1 MFLFQKEIA
10 ELSSNVAGIHL
21 DQLLDYSEKVE
32 GKKGQVVIE
41 KMFKELKTLTDDIL
55 KANDKRVQQGFLP
68 YPYLLPEF
76 ISNSASTWFINVS
89 LMYNTPWRTWKN
101 AYARVTLE
109 YDFSCTEPAK
119 TEDNES
125 EAKVSIFGGL
135 VLKLKDYY

>member
-1 MFLFQKEIA
+1 MVTVTIYAVSYFKLWIMPISFIHMCLFLFQKEIA

-76 ISNSASTWFINVS
+76 ICNSAST
-89 LMYNTPWRTWKN
+89 
-101 AYARVTLE
+101 
-109 YDFSCTEPAK
+109 
-119 TEDNES
+119 
-125 EAKVSIFGGL
+125 
-135 VLKLKDYY
+135 